1 MLPSSLEC
9 FLCSEAIFWRL
20 GFRGVFFPEAACRR
34 RQRFSDGGPDY
45 FRHVGGGFSAYNDS
59 SCNQRQLDACEY
71 VIVEEQT
78 NSQEEEVH
86 AVNQSNESEV
96 EKSVSTTVEA
106 NKANLPADK
115 TEENTMS
122 LVEDERNTLKDMEWS
137 DVSPGKSSRSPR
149 KTSEIEKL
157 MTSSRFSVLSQTEE
171 EGEEMEENGNKMWLS

>member
-9 FLCSEAIFWRL
+9 FLCSEAIFRRL

-59 SCNQRQLDACEY
+59 SCNQRQLDVCGSRRT
-71 VIVEEQT
+71 EE
-78 NSQEEEVH
+78 EEEVH

-149 KTSEIEKL
+149 KTSEIEKF